1 MKRLQWGRSRTTAE
15 TWPACGSR
23 TPAPGGTAIA
33 SATIDRI
40 LQQETITATLTVE
53 PTSFTAGQS
62 IMLSW
67 KTTNAT
73 SGVKC

>member
-1 MKRLQWGRSRTTAE
+1 MGPQSYDCGNVARLRLANAR
-15 TWPACGSR
+15 
-23 TPAPGGTAIA
+23 PGGTAIA
-33 SATIDRI
+33 SATIDRT

-73 SGVKC
+73 SGAKC